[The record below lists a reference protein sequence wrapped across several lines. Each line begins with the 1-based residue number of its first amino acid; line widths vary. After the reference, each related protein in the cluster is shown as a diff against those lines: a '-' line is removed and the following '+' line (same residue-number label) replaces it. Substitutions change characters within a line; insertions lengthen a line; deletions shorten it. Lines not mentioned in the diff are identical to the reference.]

1 MIVVSAS
8 RRILV
13 ALVEGVLRRGGPVG
27 QAGPAGLQA
36 PVGECGRVS
45 KAVLEASVALSIR

>member
-45 KAVLEASVALSIR
+45 NEASVALSIR